1 MSESQKVSELLE
13 GTAARLEDRNVQEAR
28 VKTEL
33 MISHIL
39 KCRRLEVHLRREET
53 VPRPALERLEGFVA
67 RLLEGEP
74 LQYVLGE
81 TVFMGHPFKVD
92 RRALIPRPE
101 TELLVEAVLK
111 NEGLWHKELPRVAD
125 IGTGSGCIAI
135 SLTMASPRAKFYAV
149 DISPAA
155 LDLARENA
163 RSLGVEDRIE
173 FIHGSLLDPLEPD
186 SLDAIVSNPPYV
198 ATAEYRRLPREI
210 HDHEPPMALEGGP
223 DGLSVISRLVQQ
235 AATRLKSGGILLMEI
250 GEDQAA
256 QVRELMEASGFFN
269 VEIIKD
275 LAGQD
280 RIAVCGKP

>member
-1 MSESQKVSELLE
+1 MFESQKVSALIEE
-13 GTAARLEDRNVQEAR
+13 TAARLESRGVPEAR
-28 VKTEL
+28 PKAEW

-39 KCRRLEVHLRREET
+39 QCRRLEIYLRREEA
-53 VPRPALERLEGFVA
+53 VDRAAVERLEGFTA
-67 RLLEGEP
+67 RLLAGEP

-111 NEGLWHKELPRVAD
+111 NEGLWRRERPRVAD
-125 IGTGSGCIAI
+125 IGTGSGCIVI
-135 SLTMASPRAKFYAV
+135 SLSMAAPRAEFKAV

-155 LDLARENA
+155 LELARENA
-163 RSLGVEDRIE
+163 RALGVEERIE
-173 FIHGSLLDPLEPD
+173 FLQGDLLEPLEAG

-198 ATAEYRRLPREI
+198 AAAEYDRLPREI
-210 HDHEPPMALEGGP
+210 HDFEPPMALEGGT

-235 AATRLKSGGILLMEI
+235 AATRLKSGGVLLLEI

-256 QVRELMEASGFFN
+256 RVRELMEAAGFFN